1 MYRVCFLSTDRT
13 WSWAGNNHRE
23 SSVHY
28 SDLILNEKMLVASF
42 LLYLLFSI
50 ELRHDLKIETRH
62 RAGSNLPTVMTL
74 ITYPL
79 QLNAIET

>member
-1 MYRVCFLSTDRT
+1 M
-13 WSWAGNNHRE
+13 
-23 SSVHY
+23 
-28 SDLILNEKMLVASF
+28 ILNEKMLVASF

-74 ITYPL
+74 ITHPL